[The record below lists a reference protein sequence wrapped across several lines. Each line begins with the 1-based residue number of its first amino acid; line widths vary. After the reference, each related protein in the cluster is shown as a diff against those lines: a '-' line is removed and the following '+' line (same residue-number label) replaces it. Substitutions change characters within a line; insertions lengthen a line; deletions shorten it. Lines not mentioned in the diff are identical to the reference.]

1 MVSGAPGEAG
11 QSVPRPVV
19 EELKKG
25 QGTATPPHN
34 PMVGNI
40 ARGNLWRSGSAIRTN
55 VSY

>member
-25 QGTATPPHN
+25 RGTATPPDL

-40 ARGNLWRSGSAIRTN
+40 ARGNLWRSDSAIRIN
-55 VSY
+55 VS